1 MASAPALGAGDREFE
16 SPRPDRK
23 TNSRRLIIKVTS
35 TIENLTPTRIK
46 VSIQVPFNEL
56 KPSLDSAYQK
66 IASQISVPGFRKGK
80 VPNKIIDQRVGR
92 PAVLQEAVNEA
103 VPRAYAEALKD
114 KKFYPIGKP
123 EVDVQELA
131 EDKDF
136 VFSAEVD
143 VRPEFELPTY
153 RGLKVTVD
161 KPREI
166 KDDVEKELEDLR
178 NRFSTLSAVER
189 AAQDKDVVILDI
201 VGKKDETQVNQY
213 SGQALAYTI
222 GSNGLVPGADE
233 ALRGKKA
240 SEKVDFEFK
249 PEDGPFK
256 DESIKL
262 EITIN
267 TVNEKVLPEADDEFA
282 KMSSEFDTL
291 SELKKSLEEK
301 VKNSR
306 VIEQTYLARD
316 KVSDELVKLMEK
328 VPLPENAIQAEI
340 DAHFKDGH
348 GDDAHK
354 QEVEK
359 NTRRSMQSQFILD
372 RISEVENIGVTD
384 ADLSEWI
391 TQNAIQY
398 RMEPKTF
405 ADALVRSGE
414 INLVMGEIRR
424 SKALTLVLTEAE
436 VKDTDGN
443 SVDVASVLK
452 PFTEPEE

>member
-1 MASAPALGAGDREFE
+1 M
-16 SPRPDRK
+16 
-23 TNSRRLIIKVTS
+23 
-35 TIENLTPTRIK
+35 
-46 VSIQVPFNEL
+46 
-56 KPSLDSAYQK
+56 
-66 IASQISVPGFRKGK
+66 
-80 VPNKIIDQRVGR
+80 
-92 PAVLQEAVNEA
+92 
-103 VPRAYAEALKD
+103 KD
-114 KKFYPIGKP
+114 KKFHPIGKP

-143 VRPEFELPTY
+143 VRPDFELPKY
-153 RGLKVTVD
+153 KGLKVTVE
-161 KPREI
+161 KPRDI
-166 KDDVEKELEDLR
+166 KEDVEKELEDLR
-178 NRFSTLSAVER
+178 TRFSSLSAVER

-222 GSNGLVPGADE
+222 GTNGLVPGADE

-240 SEKVDFEFK
+240 SEIVNFEFK

-256 DESIKL
+256 DETIKL

-267 TVNEKVLPEADDEFA
+267 TVNEKVLPDADDEFA
-282 KMSSEFDTL
+282 KMASEFDTL
-291 SELKKSLEEK
+291 SELMKNLEEK

-348 GDDAHK
+348 GDDSHK

-372 RISEVENIGVTD
+372 RISEEEKIGVSD

-424 SKALTLVLTEAE
+424 SKALTLVLTAAE
-436 VKDTDGN
+436 VKDAEGKI
-443 SVDVASVLK
+443 VDVASVLK

>member
-1 MASAPALGAGDREFE
+1 
-16 SPRPDRK
+16 
-23 TNSRRLIIKVTS
+23 
-35 TIENLTPTRIK
+35 
-46 VSIQVPFNEL
+46 
-56 KPSLDSAYQK
+56 
-66 IASQISVPGFRKGK
+66 
-80 VPNKIIDQRVGR
+80 
-92 PAVLQEAVNEA
+92 
-103 VPRAYAEALKD
+103 AEALKD